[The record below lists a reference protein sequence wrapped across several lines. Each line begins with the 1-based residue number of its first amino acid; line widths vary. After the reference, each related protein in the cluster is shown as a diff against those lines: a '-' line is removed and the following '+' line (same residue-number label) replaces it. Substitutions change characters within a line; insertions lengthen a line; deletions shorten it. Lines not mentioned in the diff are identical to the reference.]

1 MCFSFISYFLPPNSF
16 FMMSNLSSISTINQA
31 KGRSLTQDAIRRLF
45 RNSTGMLGLIIIL
58 LVVIVSF
65 MAPVISPYDAK
76 RDRNLKLRTTPPT
89 WTLSP
94 EALAE
99 KGLSKWSHIFGTDS
113 QGRDVLIRVWH
124 GGRISLTVGLLAVVL
139 SSAAGILLGLV
150 SGFFGGRIDQII
162 SWLVDVLL
170 AFPGIL
176 LAIAI
181 AAALGPNLQNSLLA
195 ISITQIP
202 IYIRIVRSVT
212 LSLREAEYVQAA
224 RSLGSK
230 SPRLIFSHIF
240 PNGLS
245 PLIVQF
251 TLSIGSAIL
260 DVAALGFLGLGAQPP
275 TPEWGA
281 MISDGF
287 DKFRQAPWMSFFPGL
302 AIFLTVVGFN
312 LLGDGIRDAFDP
324 RLKNVS

>member
-1 MCFSFISYFLPPNSF
+1 MASLSTA
-16 FMMSNLSSISTINQA
+16 SNAQQA
-31 KGRSLTQDAIRRLF
+31 KGRSLTQDALQRLF
-45 RNSTGMLGLIIIL
+45 RNSTGMLGLVIIL
-58 LVVIVSF
+58 FVVLVSLL
-65 MAPVISPYDAK
+65 APILYPYDAK
-76 RDRNLKLRTTPPT
+76 RDRNLKLKTTAPT
-89 WTLSP
+89 WTLSQ
-94 EALAE
+94 EELD
-99 KGLSKWSHIFGTDS
+99 KKDLMRWSHVFGTDS
-113 QGRDVLIRVWH
+113 NGRDVLIRVWH
-124 GGRISLTVGLLAVVL
+124 GGRISLTVGLLAVIL
-139 SSAAGILLGLV
+139 SSSIGVLLGLI
-150 SGFFGGRIDQII
+150 SGFFGGRVDQAI

-181 AAALGPNLQNSLLA
+181 AAALGPSLQNSLLA
-195 ISITQIP
+195 ISVTQIP
-202 IYIRIVRSVT
+202 VYIRIVRSVT

-230 SPRLIFSHIF
+230 SPRLIFAHIF
-240 PNGLS
+240 PNGIS
-245 PLIVQF
+245 PLIVQL

-287 DKFRQAPWMSFFPGL
+287 DKFRQAPWMSFFPGV

>member
-1 MCFSFISYFLPPNSF
+1 MAS
-16 FMMSNLSSISTINQA
+16 LSPTTKAAPAA
-31 KGRSLTQDAIRRLF
+31 KGRSLTQDALRRLL
-45 RNSTGMLGLIIIL
+45 RNSTGMLGLVIISFFVLASL
-58 LVVIVSF
+58 L
-65 MAPVISPYDAK
+65 APLLYPYDPS
-76 RDRNLKLRTTPPT
+76 RDRNLRLRELPPT
-89 WTLSP
+89 WTMSQEELQ
-94 EALAE
+94 EEDLTRTA
-99 KGLSKWSHIFGTDS
+99 HVFGTDS

-124 GGRISLTVGLLAVVL
+124 GGRISLTVGLLSVII
-139 SSAAGILLGLV
+139 SAAVGIVLGLI
-150 SGFFGGRIDQII
+150 SGFFGGWIDSVI

-181 AAALGPNLQNSLLA
+181 AAALGPSLQNSLLA
-195 ISITQIP
+195 ISVTQIP

-212 LSLREAEYVQAA
+212 LSLRESEYVQAA

-230 SPRLIFSHIF
+230 SPRLIFQHIL

-245 PLIVQF
+245 PLIVQL
-251 TLSIGSAIL
+251 TLSIGTAIL
-260 DVAALGFLGLGAQPP
+260 DIAALGFLGLGAQPP

-287 DKFRQAPWMSFFPGL
+287 SKFRNAPWMSFYPGL
-302 AIFLTVVGFN
+302 AIFFTVVGFN

>member
-1 MCFSFISYFLPPNSF
+1 MWFSPISYLLPPSSLF
-16 FMMSNLSSISTINQA
+16 TMSNLSTTTVNQA
-31 KGRSLTQDAIRRLF
+31 KGRSLTQDALQRLF
-45 RNSTGMLGLIIIL
+45 GNSTGMLGLMIIL
-58 LVVIVSF
+58 FVILVSVL
-65 MAPVISPYDAK
+65 APLIYPYDAK
-76 RDRNLKLRTTPPT
+76 RDRNLKLKTTAPT
-89 WTLSP
+89 WTLSQ
-94 EALAE
+94 EELDK
-99 KGLSKWSHIFGTDS
+99 KGLTKWSHIFGTDS

-124 GGRISLTVGLLAVVL
+124 GGRISLTVGLLSVVL
-139 SSAAGILLGLV
+139 SSGIGIFLGLI
-150 SGFFGGRIDQII
+150 SGFFGGRVDQVI

-181 AAALGPNLQNSLLA
+181 AAALGPSLQNSLLA
-195 ISITQIP
+195 ISVTQIP
-202 IYIRIVRSVT
+202 VYIRIVRSVT

-230 SPRLIFSHIF
+230 SPRLIFAHIF

-245 PLIVQF
+245 PLIVQL

-275 TPEWGA
+275 MPEWGA

-287 DKFRQAPWMSFFPGL
+287 DKFRQAPWMSFFPGV
-302 AIFLTVVGFN
+302 AIFFTVIGFN

-324 RLKNVS
+324 RLKNIS

>member
-1 MCFSFISYFLPPNSF
+1 LAP
-16 FMMSNLSSISTINQA
+16 
-31 KGRSLTQDAIRRLF
+31 
-45 RNSTGMLGLIIIL
+45 IL
-58 LVVIVSF
+58 Y
-65 MAPVISPYDAK
+65 PYDAK
-76 RDRNLKLRTTPPT
+76 RDRNLKLKTTAPT
-89 WTLSP
+89 WTLSQ
-94 EALAE
+94 EELD
-99 KGLSKWSHIFGTDS
+99 KKDLMRWSHIFGTDS
-113 QGRDVLIRVWH
+113 NGRDVLIRVWH
-124 GGRISLTVGLLAVVL
+124 GGRISLTVGLLAVIL
-139 SSAAGILLGLV
+139 SSSIGVLLGLI
-150 SGFFGGRIDQII
+150 SGFFGGRVDQAI

-181 AAALGPNLQNSLLA
+181 AAALGPSLQNSLLA
-195 ISITQIP
+195 ISVTQIP
-202 IYIRIVRSVT
+202 VYIRIVRSVT

-230 SPRLIFSHIF
+230 SPRLIFAHIF
-240 PNGLS
+240 PNGIS
-245 PLIVQF
+245 PLIVQL

-287 DKFRQAPWMSFFPGL
+287 DKFRQAPWMSFFPGV

>member
-1 MCFSFISYFLPPNSF
+1 
-16 FMMSNLSSISTINQA
+16 MSSVASSNTQLVR
-31 KGRSLTQDAIRRLF
+31 GRSLTQDALRRLF

-58 LVVIVSF
+58 FVVLASVL
-65 MAPVISPYDAK
+65 APLIYPYDAK
-76 RDRNLKLRTTPPT
+76 RDRNLKLKTTPPT
-89 WTLSP
+89 WTLSQ
-94 EALAE
+94 EELD
-99 KGLSKWSHIFGTDS
+99 KKDLSKWSHVFGTDV
-113 QGRDVLIRVWH
+113 QGRDVLMRVWH
-124 GGRISLTVGLLAVVL
+124 GGRISLTVGLLAVML
-139 SSAAGILLGLV
+139 SAAVGIILGLI
-150 SGFFGGRIDQII
+150 SGFFGGRIDQVI

-181 AAALGPNLQNSLLA
+181 AAALGPSLQNSLLA
-195 ISITQIP
+195 ISVTQIP
-202 IYIRIVRSVT
+202 VYIRIVRSVT
-212 LSLREAEYVQAA
+212 LSLRESEYVQAA
-224 RSLGSK
+224 RSLGST
-230 SPRLIFSHIF
+230 SPRLIFAHIF

-245 PLIVQF
+245 PLIVQL

-287 DKFRQAPWMSFFPGL
+287 DKFRQAPWMSFFPGI